1 MKRLISPLVMAL
13 LFLAPQLCLAE
24 TKVWL
29 IGGGNLLENSQGQ
42 IEENVRWLQQLFRER
57 GIETHTYYTYGKGTA
72 DDVIYFAPESE
83 RDPLREPILRVYG
96 NGLAYAKKTKP
107 NSLLDVKGSTEKNQ
121 LIESLQQDFARVQ
134 AGDEVLLL
142 YNGHGDT
149 DPQDRLNNSLKLWGD
164 TRLNIEE
171 LDSLLD
177 KINPQAT
184 VRFVLTQ
191 CFSGSFASLIYDN
204 PRSKQLASQAR
215 CGYLAESDRREAEG
229 CDLGIN
235 QAEFRDYTTYFFA
248 ALSGKTRLGETIPLS
263 ETDLNGDGKVSY
275 REAHLYTLKIAD
287 SSDLSRS
294 SSEMLIEK
302 AAPWYRR
309 WESHQPTPDND
320 YGRIANAI
328 AQRKN
333 LPSQGPKLVLA
344 WRQAANAEKELEA
357 KQTAQAKIIRALQQQ
372 IANAIGHPRDQ
383 GTAILNNP
391 GEALALLA
399 QQIQAQPKYADL
411 VAAQNAEATID
422 MELLN
427 ARRQTA
433 QAERILRSRQLA
445 RQIQTP
451 QGQALMNTAEAC
463 EAGNL

>member
-1 MKRLISPLVMAL
+1 MKRLICL
-13 LFLAPQLCLAE
+13 LFLAPLLCLAD

-42 IEENVRWLQQLFRER
+42 IEENVRWLQQVFRER
-57 GIETHTYYTYGKGTA
+57 GIETHTYYTYGKGTT
-72 DDVIYFAPESE
+72 DDVIYFAPEPE
-83 RDPLREPILRVYG
+83 RDPAKEPILRVYG
-96 NGLAYAKKTKP
+96 DGLAYAKKTKP
-107 NSLLDVKGSTEKNQ
+107 NSLIDVKGTTEKNQ
-121 LIESLQQDFARVQ
+121 LIESLKRDFASVQ
-134 AGDEVLLL
+134 PGDNVLLV

-149 DPQDRLNNSLKLWGD
+149 DPKDRLNNSLKLWGD
-164 TRLNIEE
+164 TSLNIAE
-171 LDSLLD
+171 LDSVLD
-177 KINPQAT
+177 SITPQAT

-191 CFSGSFASLIYDN
+191 CFSGSFASLVYDN
-204 PRSKQLASQAR
+204 PRSEQLAKQQR

-263 ETDLNGDGKVSY
+263 ETDLNGDGEVSY

-294 SSEMLIEK
+294 STEMLIAK

-320 YGRIANAI
+320 YGRIAHAI

-333 LPSQGPKLVLA
+333 LPATGPTLVRA
-344 WRQAANAEKELEA
+344 WRQAASAENELET
-357 KQTAQAKIIRALQQQ
+357 KQSAQGKVIRALQEQ
-372 IANAIGHPRDQ
+372 IAKTIGQPRDQ
-383 GTAILNNP
+383 GTAILNNHA
-391 GEALALLA
+391 EALALLA
-399 QQIQAQPKYADL
+399 QQIQAQPKYAEL
-411 VAAQNAEATID
+411 VAAQNAEAAID

-433 QAERILRSRQLA
+433 QAEKILRSRQLA

-451 QGQALMNTAEAC
+451 QGQAVMNTTEAC
-463 EAGNL
+463 EAGNPWAHSQ